1 MARYLFVFFL
11 NLQCACVNFLL
22 SIFFISSTK
31 PPLLCAHAPAPTHLY
46 HLLTGALLGRS
57 ASLTRDSCGITNL
70 NSNDRRAKAVGER
83 DAALECVSLARH
95 GSSSCSVSSGSARPT
110 ELLCCPLERIEQRN
124 QHRLRVDP
132 RYPLSV
138 QPLGGRNL
146 AYAVAQGRAHMCA
159 PSRAHPRWLATRG
172 GEIVA
177 GCAACANAARS
188 RARACAPSPPP
199 SRVRPPSAHTWPTSA
214 TALTRSSESPSSQL
228 STNRP
233 SPRASA
239 MVAGYHRPLRYSPH
253 TRSPTW

>member
-110 ELLCCPLERIEQRN
+110 ELLRCPLERIEQRN

-159 PSRAHPRWLATRG
+159 RTRG
-172 GEIVA
+172 GSRLAEE
-177 GCAACANAARS
+177 RS
-188 RARACAPSPPP
+188 LRGAPRARTQRAPAPALALP
-199 SRVRPPSAHTWPTSA
+199 RPRPAE
-214 TALTRSSESPSSQL
+214 SS
-228 STNRP
+228 
-233 SPRASA
+233 
-239 MVAGYHRPLRYSPH
+239 RPLH
-253 TRSPTW
+253 TLGPPRRRP